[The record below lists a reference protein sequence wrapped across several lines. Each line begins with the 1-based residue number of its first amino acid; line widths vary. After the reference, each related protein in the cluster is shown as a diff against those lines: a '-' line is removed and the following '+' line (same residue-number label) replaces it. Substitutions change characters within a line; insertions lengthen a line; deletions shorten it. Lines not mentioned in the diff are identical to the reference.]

1 METARLEISMQH
13 HLDRMAETAKV
24 NYVQYGKLTKSKKKK
39 PQSSAG
45 ATGQGAGGHKTGAGG
60 HRGSRPSGKFNKRPP
75 LPPDTCYR
83 CGKGRHQKAQDCKA
97 VDATCRGCGRKGHYE
112 KVYLQG
118 KCSAHSLETQAN
130 SAGAGASEPLYFNDE
145 GQTVYTYMVSVPH
158 ANKHLIKFPVAL
170 DPTTLKGNNA
180 DSSYSTPS
188 TVLLKADTGADVN
201 LMNRKTFTQ
210 LFGDSKVLKPTPI
223 KMENYGN
230 STVKVLGMFHAFLR
244 WKDRVYRQLF
254 YVTDCDRSPNL
265 LSRDACYILGVLKPC
280 YTMEKKTTTRKTT
293 SSPTVNACAKGDV
306 VAKSFHHQKMNGSE
320 EKLSNDSNKHS
331 ISQSQLKDCP
341 MTKQDILDVCSDVFT
356 GIGKFPGM
364 PYKFQLK
371 ENAKPVRHAPRK
383 VPIHLQDTF
392 HSEIRNL
399 EKLGILEETKDV
411 TEWVNSFVIVE
422 KKTPVD
428 SSKSPIV
435 SSSQEHSKDR
445 KLRICLDPRDLNEA
459 LEREPYY
466 TRSIEEIM
474 AKFHGMTRF
483 TIADFNKGYWM
494 VELDPESRKYTTM
507 ALDIGRFQWT
517 RLPMG
522 SIVAQDVFQRQL
534 DVIFLDVPGVTGI
547 ADDMV
552 IYGRTDLE
560 HDRHLVNFLNICR
573 KNTLMLNPDKMQ
585 FRLPQVSFF
594 GHQWSAKGLSPDP
607 KKIAVVKR
615 MDLPGDVDTMRSF
628 LGLVNYLNRFSP

>member
-1 METARLEISMQH
+1 
-13 HLDRMAETAKV
+13 
-24 NYVQYGKLTKSKKKK
+24 
-39 PQSSAG
+39 
-45 ATGQGAGGHKTGAGG
+45 
-60 HRGSRPSGKFNKRPP
+60 
-75 LPPDTCYR
+75 
-83 CGKGRHQKAQDCKA
+83 
-97 VDATCRGCGRKGHYE
+97 
-112 KVYLQG
+112 
-118 KCSAHSLETQAN
+118 
-130 SAGAGASEPLYFNDE
+130 
-145 GQTVYTYMVSVPH
+145 
-158 ANKHLIKFPVAL
+158 
-170 DPTTLKGNNA
+170 
-180 DSSYSTPS
+180 
-188 TVLLKADTGADVN
+188 
-201 LMNRKTFTQ
+201 MNRKTFDQ

-230 STVKVLGMFHAFLR
+230 SAVKVLGMFYTFPR
-244 WKDRVYRQLF
+244 WKDKVYRQLF

-280 YTMEKKTTTRKTT
+280 YTMEKTTTRKTT
-293 SSPTVNACAKGDV
+293 PTVNACAKGDV

-331 ISQSQLKDCP
+331 ISQSQLKDHP
-341 MTKQDILDVCSDVFT
+341 LAKQDILDVYSDVFT
-356 GIGKFPGM
+356 RIGKFPGM

-371 ENAKPVRHAPRK
+371 ENAKSMRHAPRK
-383 VPIHLQDTF
+383 VPIHLQDAF
-392 HSEIRNL
+392 HKEIRNL

-411 TEWVNSFVIVE
+411 TEWVNSFVIME
-422 KKTPVD
+422 KKAPVN
-428 SSKSPIV
+428 SSKSPTI
-435 SSSQEHSKDR
+435 SSSQGHSKDR
-445 KLRICLDPRDLNEA
+445 KLRICLDPRDLNKA

-483 TIADFNKGYWM
+483 TIADFNKRYWM

-522 SIVAQDVFQRQL
+522 SIVVQDVFQRKL
-534 DVIFLDVPGVTGI
+534 DGIFLDVPGVTGI

-552 IYGRTDLE
+552 IYGRTNLE
-560 HDRHLVNFLNICR
+560 YDRHLVNFLNICR

-594 GHQWSAKGLSPDP
+594 GHQWSARGLSPDP
-607 KKIAVVKR
+607 KKIAAVKR

-628 LGLVNYLNRFSP
+628 LGLVNYLNRFSL